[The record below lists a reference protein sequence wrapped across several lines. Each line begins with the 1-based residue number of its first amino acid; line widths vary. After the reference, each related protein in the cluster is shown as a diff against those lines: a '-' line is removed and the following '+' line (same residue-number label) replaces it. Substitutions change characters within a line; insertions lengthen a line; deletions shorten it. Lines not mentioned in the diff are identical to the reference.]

1 MNRVLKLTAFGLA
14 AAALSGCVVVPA
26 GYYRGYYSD
35 AAPGGAPPPPV
46 AQAPQPAPAPVPTTP
61 QAGVVTD
68 IRVFQSGPA
77 YTSGGGA
84 VVGTVAGAIVGRQFG
99 SGPAGRA
106 VGTMI
111 GALGGAVIGNEIER
125 QNSGAGRPPIYRV
138 TVRLDNG
145 AMRSYDYASLN
156 NLRVG
161 DRVREDGGQLYRD

>member
-1 MNRVLKLTAFGLA
+1 MTRILKLAALGLGA
-14 AAALSGCVVVPA
+14 VALSGCVVVPA
-26 GYYRGYYSD
+26 GYYHRGYYSD
-35 AAPGGAPPPPV
+35 AAPGAAPPPPV
-46 AQAPQPAPAPVPTTP
+46 AQAPQPAPVPAAP

-68 IRVFQSGPA
+68 IRVFQGGPA

-84 VVGTVAGAIVGRQFG
+84 VVGTVAGAIIGRQFG
-99 SGPAGRA
+99 SGSAGRA

-111 GALGGAVIGNEIER
+111 GAIGGAVVGNEIER
-125 QNSGAGRPPIYRV
+125 QSTGAGRPPIYRV

-161 DRVREDGGQLYRD
+161 DRVREDGGQLYRE